1 MGQRNFKR
9 ILIIDGEYFGHRSIF
24 GLQREATEKGYELT
38 LDLPEEQINFKNAL
52 HNGLNTLI
60 ATFNNDKRN
69 LIDNV
74 LFLTDC
80 NSWRK
85 QFEPFRPYYLKDD
98 TTTPI
103 KYKENRVEKREKSD
117 INWENFFK
125 IYEEFCNEISEKIPF
140 IKINGLEADDLI
152 ALTASRLRNENVESV
167 VFCTDGDLK
176 QTVKDNFILFRNIKS
191 VAAPYG
197 EFVISSNLANKLAN
211 INPATR
217 ILQGGDDHDELF
229 QIIIG
234 QQEGIQKREVGK
246 GIDLSNPWEIIFEKS
261 ICGDA
266 KDNIFPILRWKASTG
281 TKNFKV
287 TVKHIEKALAKHG
300 YKFDNITCA
309 KILQDKDALVNMLLA
324 LIEVTKQSTVTVKD
338 IGNHFKHNLRLN
350 LLSEKNMPIDCV
362 KQFDTIFDTLKE
374 SLINDEFDFDLIK
387 KPNNNVNKNIKLLN
401 DSVDDNLVADILK
414 S

>member
-52 HNGLNTLI
+52 FGGLVTLI
-60 ATFNNDKRN
+60 NTFKNEKTN
-69 LIDNV
+69 LIDNI

-85 QFEPFRPYYLKDD
+85 SFEPFRPYYLKDD

-103 KYKENRVEKREKSD
+103 KYKENRVSKREESA

-140 IKINGLEADDLI
+140 IKVNGLEADDLI
-152 ALTASRLRNENVESV
+152 ALTASRLRNENVESI

-191 VAAPYG
+191 VASPYG

-211 INPATR
+211 VNPTTR
-217 ILQGGDDHDELF
+217 LLGNVGDHEELF
-229 QIIIG
+229 QIVIS
-234 QQEGIQKREVGK
+234 QPNAVQKRSVGN
-246 GIDLSNPWEIIFEKS
+246 GIELANPWEIVFSKS

-266 KDNIFPILRWKASTG
+266 KDNIFPILRWKSSTG

-287 TVKHIEKALAKHG
+287 TEKHIQKALAKHG
-300 YKFDNITCA
+300 YQFDNITCA
-309 KILQDKDALVNMLLA
+309 KIVQDRDALTNMLLA
-324 LIEVTKQSTVTVKD
+324 LIEVTKQNVTVKE
-338 IGNHFKHNLRLN
+338 IGNHFLHNLKLN
-350 LLSEKNMPIDCV
+350 LLSEKNMPVNCV
-362 KQFDTIFDTLKE
+362 K
-374 SLINDEFDFDLIK
+374 EFDKKFGIIKDNLISGEYSFDELMKIRSS
-387 KPNNNVNKNIKLLN
+387 NTNKNIKLLN
-401 DSVDDNLVADILK
+401 DSIDDNMVSDILN